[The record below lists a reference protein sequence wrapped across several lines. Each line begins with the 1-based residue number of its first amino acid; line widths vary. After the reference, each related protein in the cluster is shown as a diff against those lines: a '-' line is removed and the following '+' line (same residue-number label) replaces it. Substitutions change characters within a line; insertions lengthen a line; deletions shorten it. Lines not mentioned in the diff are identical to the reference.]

1 MTKNEYFSSSV
12 IFLVISI
19 QAACGV
25 DLRCGVPG
33 RVTDGAPVEVTQ
45 SSYHIGQEVTYKCDY
60 SETTKIRSCETTG
73 KWSPM
78 GTACA
83 ECPDKFALNKDFG
96 KCYFFPKQRNTFNDG
111 EKFCA
116 ALGAVIAFPATLEE
130 NAFLSSFINYN
141 TFIGITD
148 RVQEGTWMT
157 VTGEAIPFT
166 KWNRGEPNN
175 AGRGGEDC
183 VEMGG
188 NGLWNDRNCARG
200 ELYFVCQKT
209 KVTLRHCLDFLDNC
223 PQLFDANP
231 NVCTEDPS
239 YAENNC
245 RFTCGMCS
253 PMATPACN
261 IDTPGAEDGDQQ
273 VLTRGMAYTF
283 SCPAGT
289 VAVSGRKVRGC
300 TASGYLSGQPLE
312 CATDC
317 PGDWTISLTHS
328 HCYKL
333 FDTPKNYA
341 DAQTHCAN
349 LTGTLTTASDEEE
362 QAFVSSLKGSRNIIW
377 LGLSDSVT
385 EGTFLWIDGA
395 LLSYTN
401 WKSREPN
408 NAGEED
414 CATMLTDGKWNDK
427 SCLATAKYMCKVSI
441 ENFEEFAWFWS
452 VLRSGVS
459 ALEYIFG

>member
-1 MTKNEYFSSSV
+1 MVADGNRV
-12 IFLVISI
+12 
-19 QAACGV
+19 
-25 DLRCGVPG
+25 RRVPG
-33 RVTDGAPVEVTQ
+33 QVCSEQRFWQVLFLPEAAEHVQRRRKVLRGTGRGDSVSRDPGGKRVSEQLHKLQHV
-45 SSYHIGQEVTYKCDY
+45 HRNHGQGPGRDVD
-60 SETTKIRSCETTG
+60 
-73 KWSPM
+73 
-78 GTACA
+78 
-83 ECPDKFALNKDFG
+83 
-96 KCYFFPKQRNTFNDG
+96 
-111 EKFCA
+111 
-116 ALGAVIAFPATLEE
+116 
-130 NAFLSSFINYN
+130 
-141 TFIGITD
+141 D
-148 RVQEGTWMT
+148 RHR
-157 VTGEAIPFT
+157 EAIPFT